1 MNRLVLLLVAI
12 CSIAT
17 MLYFSSRT
25 AEISSQQSQMIID
38 IIKLIGI
45 EPSSYFIRK
54 LAHFTI
60 FVIIG
65 FCISMFIGS
74 YDMNKITSTLLSF
87 TLTTGYAC
95 IDEYIQTFIPGRNG
109 SINDVM
115 IDTSGV
121 IIGILLYNIIIY
133 FINNN

>member
-25 AEISSQQSQMIID
+25 AEISSRQSQLIID

-60 FVIIG
+60 FAIIG
-65 FCISMFIGS
+65 FCVSMFIGS
-74 YDMNKITSTLLSF
+74 YDMNKIASTLLSF

-121 IIGILLYNIIIY
+121 IIGILLYNIVIY
-133 FINNN
+133 FISNN

>member
-60 FVIIG
+60 FAIIG
-65 FCISMFIGS
+65 FCVSMFIGS
-74 YDMNKITSTLLSF
+74 YDMNKIISTLLSF

-95 IDEYIQTFIPGRNG
+95 VDEYIQTFIPGRNG

-115 IDTSGV
+115 IDTFGV
-121 IIGILLYNIIIY
+121 IIGIVLYNIIIY

>member
-1 MNRLVLLLVAI
+1 MNRLILLLVAI

-60 FVIIG
+60 FTIIG
-65 FCISMFIGS
+65 FCVSMFIGS
-74 YDMNKITSTLLSF
+74 YDMNKIISTLLSF

-95 IDEYIQTFIPGRNG
+95 IDEYIQTFIPGRSG

-115 IDTSGV
+115 IDTFSV
-121 IIGILLYNIIIY
+121 IIGILLYNIVIY
-133 FINNN
+133 FISNN

>member
-25 AEISSQQSQMIID
+25 AEISSQQSQMIIN

-60 FVIIG
+60 FTIIG

-74 YDMNKITSTLLSF
+74 YDMNKIISTLLSF

-115 IDTSGV
+115 IDISGV
-121 IIGILLYNIIIY
+121 IIGILLYNIVIY
-133 FINNN
+133 FISNN

>member
-60 FVIIG
+60 FTIIG

-74 YDMNKITSTLLSF
+74 YDMNKIISTLLSF

-121 IIGILLYNIIIY
+121 IIGILLYNIVIY
-133 FINNN
+133 FISNN

>member
-38 IIKLIGI
+38 IVKLIGI

-60 FVIIG
+60 FTIIG
-65 FCISMFIGS
+65 FCVSMFIGS
-74 YDMNKITSTLLSF
+74 YDMNKITTTVLSF

-121 IIGILLYNIIIY
+121 IIGILLYNIVIY
-133 FINNN
+133 FISNN

>member
-25 AEISSQQSQMIID
+25 AEISSQQSQMIVD

-65 FCISMFIGS
+65 FCVSMFIGS
-74 YDMNKITSTLLSF
+74 YDMNKIISTLLSF

-121 IIGILLYNIIIY
+121 IIGILLYNIVIY
-133 FINNN
+133 FISNN

>member
-109 SINDVM
+109 SVNDVM
-115 IDTSGV
+115 IDTFGV

>member
-65 FCISMFIGS
+65 FCVSMFIGS
-74 YDMNKITSTLLSF
+74 YDMNKIISTLLSF

-109 SINDVM
+109 SVNDVM
-115 IDTSGV
+115 IDTFGV

>member
-65 FCISMFIGS
+65 FCISLKFKILTQVYVTFPAYVCLGNFFIGI
-74 YDMNKITSTLLSF
+74 YYFQCNICHT
-87 TLTTGYAC
+87 C
-95 IDEYIQTFIPGRNG
+95 IVFINRNG
-109 SINDVM
+109 SVKIK
-115 IDTSGV
+115 
-121 IIGILLYNIIIY
+121 
-133 FINNN
+133 